1 MADETLTRR
10 EDTRQKLEKSTTCS
24 GNTKDTQSFAD
35 LTDASRKTAR
45 GKTRAFLFCIVR
57 RGHGVTKERKAA
69 EKARRPRPSAPD
81 RARGYG
87 GSSRE
92 DRRGPT
98 SLMFPI
104 ACERP
109 TEPASNR
116 RGNRRGSMF
125 SKSYEGG
132 TRTDEAPAR
141 PVMTGSRYL
150 RGRAFGIRSTAARR
164 ERS

>member
-81 RARGYG
+81 RARGVWG
-87 GSSRE
+87 VLERGPARTDEPNVSNSLRTTDRTGEQPTRQPARLNVFKELRGRDE
-92 DRRGPT
+92 DRRGAGEAGHDRLSLPT
-98 SLMFPI
+98 WTSFWYPLD
-104 ACERP
+104 
-109 TEPASNR
+109 
-116 RGNRRGSMF
+116 
-125 SKSYEGG
+125 GG
-132 TRTDEAPAR
+132 P
-141 PVMTGSRYL
+141 
-150 RGRAFGIRSTAARR
+150 
-164 ERS
+164 